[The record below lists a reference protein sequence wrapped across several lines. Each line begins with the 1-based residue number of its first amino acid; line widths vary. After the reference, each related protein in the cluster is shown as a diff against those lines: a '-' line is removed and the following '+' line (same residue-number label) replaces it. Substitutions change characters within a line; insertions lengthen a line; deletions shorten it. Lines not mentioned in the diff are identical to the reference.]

1 MKRWSRFVAVMTFL
15 GLTVWGAACGSLLPN
30 PAYPGPETP
39 TPLPTETPLPTP
51 AITPY
56 PPPTVEPTVP
66 VYPTGPRPTDTPT
79 PVPTATP
86 PPTALPL
93 PPSGFNVLWVET
105 TYPGSPSGDHGVI
118 WLADPRD
125 IANRRE
131 VVRFDDRTIGGATLS
146 PNGRQVAFTTSCWK
160 CPPSPLWVVNLDGS
174 NLRQI
179 APIAGRIFW
188 SQDGRAIYYRLGI
201 PEEKADGLV
210 KVDLAS
216 REVQRILTVKEPGL
230 YHLLGWS
237 AGGQWFYYTLPPSPT
252 GGQELWRVRYDGSTT
267 EFITSLPEIQVEW
280 DQVRLSPNGTKLLLG
295 THWISTD
302 GQEEGT
308 VPIPQPGEAYE
319 ILWDRGEN
327 DVIMGQQDKE
337 YPLFHLYEIN
347 LQSQHIRDL
356 ATFDIPPSPGWDQ
369 LALSPDHHWLM
380 AHVIYRN
387 NYYWVHLPSGTLVP
401 VTCCQGCVLYAV
413 GWVPRGREP

>member
-1 MKRWSRFVAVMTFL
+1 M
-15 GLTVWGAACGSLLPN
+15 
-30 PAYPGPETP
+30 
-39 TPLPTETPLPTP
+39 
-51 AITPY
+51 
-56 PPPTVEPTVP
+56 EPTVP
-66 VYPTGPRPTDTPT
+66 VYPTGPRPTSTTT

-86 PPTALPL
+86 LPTALPL

-105 TYPGSPSGDHGVI
+105 TYPGSPGGDHGVI

-146 PNGRQVAFTTSCWK
+146 PNGRQVAFTTACWK

-174 NLRQI
+174 DLRQI

-216 REVQRILTVKEPGL
+216 GEVQRILTVEEPGL

-237 AGGQWFYYTLPPSPT
+237 AGGQWFYYILPQPEPEKD
-252 GGQELWRVRYDGSTT
+252 ELWRVRYDGSTT
-267 EFITSLPEIQVEW
+267 QFITSLDNVPPEPFR
-280 DQVRLSPNGTKLLLG
+280 VRLSPNGSKLLLG
-295 THWISTD
+295 TRWISTD
-302 GQEEGT
+302 GEKSGEI
-308 VPIPQPGEAYE
+308 PILQPGEAYE
-319 ILWDRGEN
+319 VLWSRGEN
-327 DVIMGQQDKE
+327 DVIMGQKDKAQ
-337 YPLFHLYEIN
+337 PLFHLYTIN
-347 LQSQHIRDL
+347 LQSQQVREL
-356 ATFDIPPSPGWDQ
+356 AAFDIPPSPTWDQ

-380 AHVIYRN
+380 AHVTYRN
-387 NYYWVHLPSGTLVP
+387 DYYWIHLPTGTMVP
-401 VTCCQGCVLYAV
+401 VICCRDCALYAV
-413 GWVPRGREP
+413 GWVPRGTGQ